1 MYYLAIE
8 RMQVPNEAT
17 LVVGDRLETD
27 IAGAQ
32 KIGCQ
37 TALVLSGVT
46 SLQGA
51 EKWQPPP
58 DWVTEDLTALLM
70 KFL

>member
-1 MYYLAIE
+1 MGLKPAD
-8 RMQVPNEAT
+8 V

-32 KIGCQ
+32 KIDCP

-46 SLQGA
+46 TREQA
-51 EKWQPPP
+51 DAWKPEP
-58 DWVTEDLTALLM
+58 DCISEDLSKLLG
-70 KFL
+70 L